1 MFLVGKVLVRHQIE
15 QIVITVG
22 FAPWLEHYSVI
33 PAAYLCCMCAC
44 PLADPRPGLGCIYE
58 CWVVGGS
65 SRDRTIT
72 GFTPPNEHQT
82 ATTLDPLNVTYD
94 PVKILKILKYFKSI
108 CL

>member
-1 MFLVGKVLVRHQIE
+1 M
-15 QIVITVG
+15 IVKTG
-22 FAPWLEHYSVI
+22 FGTDEPFYSTS
-33 PAAYLCCMCAC
+33 
-44 PLADPRPGLGCIYE
+44 IYE